1 MEHGVI
7 LVGGGG
13 HALVVAGSLRRAGA
27 AVVGFLDD
35 DPAAVLAH
43 EPAAVERLGA
53 LSQIERI
60 AAAGADMIL
69 ALGDL
74 TLRRRLIDAHPHS
87 LRRGLVVIDGAAMVA
102 VVSQLGAGVYV
113 GAKAVVQVRA
123 SVGEHAIINTGAI
136 IEHECRIGANVHVA
150 PGAVLGGR
158 VSIGP
163 DTLIGLGSRVLP
175 GVRIGSRCVV
185 GAGAVVTRDVP
196 DGACVVGVPARVI

>member
-13 HALVVAGSLRRAGA
+13 HALVVAGSLRRAGR

-35 DPAAVLAH
+35 NPAAVLAS
-43 EPAAVERLGA
+43 EPGSAERLGA
-53 LSQIERI
+53 LSQIERC

-74 TLRRRLIDAHPHS
+74 TLRRRLIDAHAHA
-87 LRRGLVVIDGAAMVA
+87 LRRGLVLVDGTAMVA
-102 VVSQLGAGVYV
+102 VISELGPGVYV

-136 IEHECRIGANVHVA
+136 IEHECRIGANAHMA
-150 PGAVLGGR
+150 PGAVLGGH
-158 VSIGP
+158 VTVGA

-175 GVRIGSRCVV
+175 GVRIGSGCVV

-196 DGACVVGVPARVI
+196 DGARVAGVPARVI